1 MSPSITKTIIIKII
15 VVIIIIV
22 ITIIIDDDICWY
34 NLKKI
39 ITIKKN

>member
-39 ITIKKN
+39 ITI